1 MDLLLTSAGIRNPS
15 IEAAL
20 VDLLGKPI
28 EESTALFVPAGI
40 YPFPGGA
47 FNAVEAMRGGR
58 NRLCDL
64 NWKSLGLLEL
74 SALPTIKR
82 DSWVPTV
89 KETDALLVW
98 GGNVLYLYYWMKK
111 SGLADLFSELNNLVY
126 VGVSAGSIVMTPF
139 NCDVDFN
146 RQWVPEGSDI
156 PLDDPR
162 GLGVVD
168 SCLWVHV
175 GNPDPIFEDH
185 NLANVER
192 WAGTVDVPVYAL
204 DDESALKVRGGKID
218 VVSEGNWEVFGQ
230 RRSN

>member
-82 DSWVPTV
+82 DSLGWQC
-89 KETDALLVW
+89 AL
-98 GGNVLYLYYWMKK
+98 
-111 SGLADLFSELNNLVY
+111 
-126 VGVSAGSIVMTPF
+126 
-139 NCDVDFN
+139 
-146 RQWVPEGSDI
+146 
-156 PLDDPR
+156 PL
-162 GLGVVD
+162 L
-168 SCLWVHV
+168 
-175 GNPDPIFEDH
+175 
-185 NLANVER
+185 
-192 WAGTVDVPVYAL
+192 L
-204 DDESALKVRGGKID
+204 DEKVRAGRP
-218 VVSEGNWEVFGQ
+218 FLRTQ
-230 RRSN
+230 QPCLRRRERRKHRHDPV